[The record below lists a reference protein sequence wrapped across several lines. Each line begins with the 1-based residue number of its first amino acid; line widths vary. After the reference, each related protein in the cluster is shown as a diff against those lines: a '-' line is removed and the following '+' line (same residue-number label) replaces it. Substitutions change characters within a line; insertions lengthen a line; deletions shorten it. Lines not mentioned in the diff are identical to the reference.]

1 MSPSTT
7 SLASVVEHAKSSLY
21 FSAPVVADDLRTFQA
36 QREACEA
43 VGSTALAQAK
53 RVVLVGSGGSLAS
66 LQVAAGIYEQLL
78 DIPTQVIAAA
88 DVTERERR
96 AMGPGTLLI
105 ASTYSGTTKDVLAA
119 MRFAA
124 SRGAVVASLV
134 GRPGTPA
141 QTEADHSICYDS
153 IAIYELPVV
162 ALIWMLHGLALDD
175 AGRQLLTDISQSVD
189 ALPGILDK
197 ALAHEATV
205 VESKARQFLPAKHLY
220 VLGAGPLSPLAYK
233 VALTVVMEN
242 IRIGGTYIDT
252 YEFHHGPA
260 EAMERNAFDM
270 MFFIGTDTSR
280 EFALR
285 TRQLCQDNGA
295 RVLTYDAA
303 DHDGLHPLLA
313 SLVTNSLV
321 QWFVVYSAAL
331 RGITDMDQHNF
342 MGHALPAL
350 AD

>member
-1 MSPSTT
+1 MSSSSAT
-7 SLASVVEHAKSSLY
+7 LASVVEHAKSSLY
-21 FSAPVVADDLRTFQA
+21 FSAPVVADDLRTFRS
-36 QREACEA
+36 QRDACRTI
-43 VGSTALAQAK
+43 GSTALAQAK

-66 LQVAAGIYEQLL
+66 LQVAAGIYERIL

-88 DVTERERR
+88 DVTEREQR

-134 GRPGTPA
+134 GRPDTPA
-141 QTEADHSICYDS
+141 QNEADHSICYDS

-162 ALIWMLHGLALDD
+162 ALIWMLHGLELDD
-175 AGRQLLTDISQSVD
+175 AGRQLLAGISASVD
-189 ALPGILDK
+189 ELPDILDK
-197 ALAHEATV
+197 ALAHEATA
-205 VESKARQFLPAKHLY
+205 VETKARQFLPAKHLY

-260 EAMERNAFDM
+260 EAMERNDLDM
-270 MFFIGTDTSR
+270 MFFIGTDASR
-280 EFALR
+280 ELALR
-285 TRQLCQDNGA
+285 TRKLCENHGA
-295 RVLTYDAA
+295 RVLSYDAA
-303 DHDGLHPLLA
+303 DHDNLHPLLA

-331 RGITDMDQHNF
+331 RGITDMDQHTF
-342 MGHALPAL
+342 MGQPLPAL